1 VEHPAEL
8 KYSKT
13 HEWVRLEGN
22 LATIGITDYAQSEL
36 GDIVYCDLPDI
47 GRTIHAEEVFGSVES
62 VKAVTDLYSPL
73 TGDVTE
79 VNEEAIDS
87 PEIINEE
94 PYSSGWMI
102 IVKLEDPSEMDAL
115 MSAEEYEEFIEN
127 LTQA

>member
-1 VEHPAEL
+1 MEHPAEL